1 MKVNKIRRHS
11 AAVMLNHW
19 LVAISGIVLLF
30 SGFGQLPMYKRY
42 NVIKIPGLEWSS
54 NFEITFVL
62 HLVASVVF
70 GAGVLFHIFYHFRR
84 KEFASVPKKGDM
96 KESVAIIKAMVT
108 GGEEPP
114 QGKFL
119 AEQRLA
125 YAAIGVASL
134 ILLLTG
140 IVKVYKNFHTITL
153 NPTLNEINTLLHTA
167 AGMVFLLLLFSHL
180 GAFIIKANWPL
191 FPSMFT
197 GYVNKEYAEER
208 HSLWKRD

>member
-1 MKVNKIRRHS
+1 MKTDKIRRHS
-11 AAVMLNHW
+11 LAVMANHW
-19 LVAISGIVLLF
+19 LVAVSGLVLLF

-42 NVIKIPGLEWSS
+42 NVIKIPGLEWSA
-54 NFEITFVL
+54 NFEITYVM
-62 HLVASVVF
+62 HLIAAIGF
-70 GAGVLFHIFYHFRR
+70 GVGVLFHMVFHFRR

-125 YAAIGVASL
+125 YAAIGITSL
-134 ILLLTG
+134 VLLLTG
-140 IVKVYKNFHTITL
+140 VVKIIKNFNEITL
-153 NPTLNEINTLLHTA
+153 NPLFGEINTLLHTI
-167 AGMVFLLLLFSHL
+167 AGMAFLLLLFAHL
-180 GAFIIKANWPL
+180 GAFLIKANWPL

-197 GYVNKEYAEER
+197 GYVNRKYAEER
-208 HSLWKRD
+208 HSLWKHD